1 MQSIEDIVYSA
12 ISHGCK
18 DELYR
23 EVKAIKEEKGSPTN
37 LIDVYAEAYKRVVTR
52 D

>member
-23 EVKAIKEEKGSPTN
+23 EVGKIQKEKGSPPN
-37 LIDVYAEAYKRVVTR
+37 LLDVYALAYERVVTR
-52 D
+52 V